1 MKLIKIHQYLISANY
16 LHINWLAFL
25 PASSLI
31 NSIPNMWN
39 SICKLVPGL
48 IKCSNLL
55 SIQHF
60 VKHNNERHF
69 GDNWFEIV
77 TIWRHYHHHWH
88 IVANLMLAFSGPKHE
103 TNQFDSSRIRSHCES
118 ISNFKILHCEC
129 FHGISIALCWGPRV
143 RPQSWVLIR
152 RGNIWI

>member
-1 MKLIKIHQYLISANY
+1 MKLIKIHWYLISANY

-25 PASSLI
+25 SASSLI

-39 SICKLVPGL
+39 WICKLVPGL

-55 SIQHF
+55 SIHHF

-103 TNQFDSSRIRSHCES
+103 TNQFDSSRIRSQLRKHLKFQNS
-118 ISNFKILHCEC
+118 PLWVFPRNFYSFVLETQ
-129 FHGISIALCWGPRV
+129 GPSPVVSADKTR
-143 RPQSWVLIR
+143 
-152 RGNIWI
+152 